1 MARPEITLWSGVTR
15 IGWHRAA
22 VLAALMAAAALTEGL
37 GLVLLVPM
45 LGALGAADPGQLPTW
60 LAALLPSQLAPLLA
74 LFVLLVVLRA
84 ALAGARNLAQL
95 RFEVV
100 LVDGLRRRAWSALLH
115 CDWRVLA
122 PLSRSDSTAV
132 LVGEIDRIG
141 MGVNQLLGALTQ
153 AVTLVA
159 IALAALVISP
169 LAAGLAALGGLA
181 ALAMQRRLRT
191 RAQALGEE
199 LSQSYG
205 LVMRRFSEGLGA
217 LRLIKSLGREAAM
230 ERDIAGALAD
240 MRAAQYAFT
249 RDVALGRVLLHGGAA
264 LLLALLTWLALTR
277 WQAGP
282 TAILPL
288 VALFARALPLLGALQ
303 EAWQGWAYARAPIA
317 GTLALIERAEAARE
331 PADPAIAAPAFGA
344 ELRLD
349 QVSVSF
355 EGADQPA
362 LLQVSARIPA
372 RGITAITGP
381 SGAGKSTLADLIGGL
396 LSPDSGNVLIDGVL
410 LQGPLRRAW
419 RGRVAYVQQDPVLLS
434 ASLRD
439 NLRWAAPE
447 ASDAQLHTAL
457 HSASADFALKLPGG
471 LDALLG
477 DGGRTLS
484 GGERQRL
491 MLARALLRDPALL
504 ILDEATSAL
513 DPENEAQIA
522 AALMQL
528 KLRMAVVVIGHHG
541 TLPAL
546 ADYTIAL
553 EQGRTVDA
561 SEQALQRQG
570 DCDET

>member
-1 MARPEITLWSGVTR
+1 MAQPELTLWSAVTR
-15 IGWHRAA
+15 SGWRRAG

-45 LGALGAADPGQLPTW
+45 LGVLGAGDQGSLPGW
-60 LAALLPSQLAPLLA
+60 LAASLPRQLAPLLA
-74 LFVLLVVLRA
+74 MFVVLVVLRA
-84 ALAGARNLAQL
+84 VLSGARNLAQL
-95 RFEVV
+95 RFEVA

-122 PLSRSDSTAV
+122 PLSRTDSTAV

-153 AVTLVA
+153 AVTLIA
-159 IALAALVISP
+159 IALAALAISP
-169 LAAGLAALGGLA
+169 LTAAIAALGGLA
-181 ALAMQRRLRT
+181 ALLLQRRLRT

-199 LSQSYG
+199 LSRSYG

-230 ERDIAGALAD
+230 EGEIAGALAD
-240 MRAAQYAFT
+240 MRAAQYAFI

-264 LLLALLTWLALTR
+264 LLLALLSWLALTR

-282 TAILPL
+282 ATILPL

-303 EAWQGWAYARAPIA
+303 EAWQGWAYARAPIT
-317 GTLALIERAEAARE
+317 GTLALIDRAEAARE
-331 PADPAIAAPAFGA
+331 PADPGIAAPTLGA
-344 ELRLD
+344 ALRLE
-349 QVSVSF
+349 QVSIAF

-362 LLQVSARIPA
+362 LLQVSAIIPA

-396 LSPDSGNVLIDGVL
+396 LSPDSGKVLIDGVL
-410 LQGPLRRAW
+410 LEGPLRRAW

-447 ASDAQLHTAL
+447 ASDAQLLAAL
-457 HSASADFALKLPGG
+457 QAASAGFVLKLPVG
-471 LDALLG
+471 LDTLLG

-513 DPENEAQIA
+513 DAENEAQIA
-522 AALMQL
+522 AALLRL
-528 KLRMAVVVIGHHG
+528 KARMAVVVIGHHG
-541 TLPAL
+541 SLPAL
-546 ADYTIAL
+546 ADYTIQL
-553 EQGRTVDA
+553 ERGRCVRSGSA
-561 SEQALQRQG
+561 RKPPEGVRH
-570 DCDET
+570 ET